1 MVEYSTLI
9 VDDDIWMQRILSKS
23 LQSYG
28 FKKTLLAGNGFDA
41 VALAVEHLPNLIILD
56 IMMPDLSGLQTLKVL
71 KAIKITR
78 QIPVLMVSALSDAEN
93 LGLAVRNGSAGFI
106 SKPFTRATIYDKLV
120 EVFGR
125 EKLLQIARGEEFM
138 ETFDTSS
145 KLTEVEKNASNVWNP
160 PTTEPPVTPIDQV
173 DTSEPKI
180 VQDEILKT
188 YQTEEKKT
196 LDSIKKML
204 LKSKK

>member
-28 FKKTLLAGNGFDA
+28 FKKTFLASNGFDA

-125 EKLLQIARGEEFM
+125 EKLLQIARGEELM

-145 KLTEVEKNASNVWNP
+145 KLTEVEKNASNIWNP
-160 PTTEPPVTPIDQV
+160 PTTEPPVTPMDQV

>member
-28 FKKTLLAGNGFDA
+28 FKKTLLASNGFEA

-125 EKLLQIARGEEFM
+125 EKLLQIARGEELI
-138 ETFDTSS
+138 ETFDTST
-145 KLTEVEKNASNVWNP
+145 KLSEVERNAATIWNP
-160 PTTEPPVTPIDQV
+160 PVSDSPAPPPVETPQ
-173 DTSEPKI
+173 SETKI
-180 VQDEILKT
+180 VQEEILKT
-188 YQTEEKKT
+188 YQSEEKKT

>member
-28 FKKTLLAGNGFDA
+28 FKKTLLASNGFEA

-78 QIPVLMVSALSDAEN
+78 QIPILMVSALSDAEN

-125 EKLLQIARGEEFM
+125 EKLLQIARGEELM
-138 ETFDTSS
+138 ETFDTSV
-145 KLTEVEKNASNVWNP
+145 KLTEAERNASTIWNQP
-160 PTTEPPVTPIDQV
+160 PEENSVPSAAPPAQPET
-173 DTSEPKI
+173 KI

>member
-28 FKKTLLAGNGFDA
+28 FKKTFLASNGFDA

-145 KLTEVEKNASNVWNP
+145 KLTEVEKNASNIWNP
-160 PTTEPPVTPIDQV
+160 PTTEPPVTPMDQV
-173 DTSEPKI
+173 NTSEPKI

-188 YQTEEKKT
+188 YHTEEKKT

>member
-28 FKKTLLAGNGFDA
+28 FKKTLLAGNGFEA

-138 ETFDTSS
+138 ETFDTSA
-145 KLTEVEKNASNVWNP
+145 KLTEVERSAATIWNQPVPDSPGAPSSQVP
-160 PTTEPPVTPIDQV
+160 PTET
-173 DTSEPKI
+173 KI

>member
-28 FKKTLLAGNGFDA
+28 FKKTLLASNGFEA
-41 VALAVEHLPNLIILD
+41 IALAVEHLPNLIILD

-78 QIPVLMVSALSDAEN
+78 QIPILMVSALSDAEN
-93 LGLAVRNGSAGFI
+93 LGHAVRNGSAGFI

-138 ETFDTSS
+138 ETIDTSV
-145 KLTEVEKNASNVWNP
+145 KLTEVERNAASIWNQP
-160 PTTEPPVTPIDQV
+160 APEPTITTETAANQ
-173 DTSEPKI
+173 TEPKV

>member
-1 MVEYSTLI
+1 MIEYSTLI

-28 FKKTLLAGNGFDA
+28 FKKTYLASNGFEA
-41 VALAVEHLPNLIILD
+41 IALAVEHLPDLIILD
-56 IMMPDLSGLQTLKVL
+56 IMMPDLTGLQTLKVL
-71 KAIKITR
+71 KSIKTTR
-78 QIPVLMVSALSDAEN
+78 TIPILMVSALSDAEN
-93 LGLAVRNGSAGFI
+93 LGLAVRNGSSGFI

-125 EKLLQIARGEEFM
+125 EKLLQIARGEELM
-138 ETFDTSS
+138 ETIDTSL
-145 KLTEVEKNASNVWNP
+145 KLTEIERNAAAIWNP
-160 PTTEPPVTPIDQV
+160 PATDKPSPSETSPTTEPKV
-173 DTSEPKI
+173 

-188 YQTEEKKT
+188 YQAEEKKT

-204 LKSKK
+204 LKGKK